1 MEPIFT
7 ILLSVGSFLLGYF
20 IQERIYKRMNLDDK
34 CRKTIKKHKDI
45 VNWLKSELSG
55 TKKQK
60 SLVTIASKI
69 TSEPEGSIVK
79 IGKKYYRVKE
89 LG

>member
-1 MEPIFT
+1 MELIFI

-20 IQERIYKRMNLDDK
+20 IQERIYKRMNLEDK

-60 SLVTIASKI
+60 LGKRNIDNNK
-69 TSEPEGSIVK
+69 VK
-79 IGKKYYRVKE
+79 LLE
-89 LG
+89 LLIRRLEK

>member
-1 MEPIFT
+1 MEPIFI
-7 ILLSVGSFLLGYF
+7 ILLSVVSFLLGYF

-60 SLVTIASKI
+60 LGKRNIDNNK
-69 TSEPEGSIVK
+69 VK
-79 IGKKYYRVKE
+79 LLE
-89 LG
+89 LLIRRLEK